1 MLTIQDNKA
10 NKYSTLH
17 SPIITKLLKTG
28 FQPNCGATG
37 YGDETQYSKLSCY
50 SAHSHI
56 ALFLTRTK

>member
-1 MLTIQDNKA
+1 M

-37 YGDETQYSKLSCY
+37 YGDETQYTSSKFSCY
-50 SAHSHI
+50 SAHLNI
-56 ALFLTRTK
+56 ALFITRTK